1 MCSCILYT
9 IDTFIGC
16 CLKNYINIYN
26 IITDNCCKWYEVD
39 GFESEEC
46 IPFYVKDKALQKYGV
61 YQTDEFEGKG
71 GRKLPTVQDLR
82 SSYVEAGNTVPAG
95 YQKWWSK
102 TFRQVMNENEV

>member
-1 MCSCILYT
+1 MKLIFCV
-9 IDTFIGC
+9 
-16 CLKNYINIYN
+16 YN
-26 IITDNCCKWYEVD
+26 NNVIDNCCKWYEVD

-46 IPFYVKDKALQKYGV
+46 IPFYVKDKALQKYGDYV
-61 YQTDEFEGKG
+61 PAGTDVRKGKG
-71 GRKLPTVQDLR
+71 GRTIPTVQDLR